1 MTMVGWRG
9 PWMQGV
15 RGRQSLFVGCGWV
28 DGVVGGVVCWLLVR
42 GVVMVIP
49 PSCLICLRGGDVGLL
64 ARAAGPIRCR
74 WPLVDLFFNAA
85 PPRRCSSLLDV
96 GGHRRAAAMGAGD
109 DEAEKFCR

>member
-9 PWMQGV
+9 PRMQGV
-15 RGRQSLFVGCGWV
+15 RGRQSLFDGCGLV

-64 ARAAGPIRCR
+64 ARAAGPIRFVVGPWFICLLTQR
-74 WPLVDLFFNAA
+74 HHGAA
-85 PPRRCSSLLDV
+85 RR
-96 GGHRRAAAMGAGD
+96 
-109 DEAEKFCR
+109 